1 MADFTPAPL
10 KIGENEDGE
19 AVVFR
24 DINNPVLGIAVCH
37 YHGINSNKKTMWA
50 NARLFA
56 AAPEM
61 YEALKW
67 LMHLAHGVSKG
78 GDCPVTDEEWR
89 DAQDSAMKAIAKAE
103 GGGSDGWL

>member
-61 YEALKW
+61 YEALMDVANHTNHDGK
-67 LMHLAHGVSKG
+67 LSINAFKKVLQALDKADGLEGS
-78 GDCPVTDEEWR
+78 GD
-89 DAQDSAMKAIAKAE
+89 
-103 GGGSDGWL
+103 